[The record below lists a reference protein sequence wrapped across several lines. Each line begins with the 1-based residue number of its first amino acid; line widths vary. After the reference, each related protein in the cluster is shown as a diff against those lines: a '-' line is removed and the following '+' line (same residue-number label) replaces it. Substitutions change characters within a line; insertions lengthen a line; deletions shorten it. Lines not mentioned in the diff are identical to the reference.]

1 MGNGYHLSHSKVQV
15 HKTKRM
21 STSKKL
27 QWCYG
32 DIVYEKNETFQKLGV
47 LSHLRGDKYKNAVY
61 FQSISLR
68 IVVSE

>member
-1 MGNGYHLSHSKVQV
+1 
-15 HKTKRM
+15 M

-32 DIVYEKNETFQKLGV
+32 DIVCEKNETFQKLGV

-61 FQSISLR
+61 F
-68 IVVSE
+68 